1 MSANPV
7 QGAKPID
14 AWEANDE
21 IDLRKYIDVL
31 IKRWREIVF
40 FTLLVIA
47 ASVLGVLAYRLLQT
61 PVYEARA
68 SVAIVRTQT
77 EVNFDERFTTSS
89 GAPGAG
95 DVNSR
100 RSALLGLVYSGSI
113 AERVVAD
120 LHEQLNERQ
129 RDPAYLLRQINA
141 ELATPNNRT
150 GQSDLILISARAESP
165 LVAAAIANAWAQ
177 HYVQEVNRIY
187 GQVPDEIIASLQK
200 ELNQAQENYAQAQ
213 RALEQF
219 LAESP
224 LNALRREMEETQQAI
239 ATLQN
244 VNATALSSYADEILS
259 SYRRII
265 TAYLDAQTEAQL
277 LGFQREQEGRRQL
290 LDAYMLAYNS
300 ALVDAFDTQRQR
312 DARLLRLYHDQWLQ
326 MTAALST
333 ARLLQAGL
341 QAGGEGAVTSTA
353 AALQLL
359 KTQLA
364 SSTISDIPSLQ
375 LNNPD
380 LAVKS
385 TTPFVERVPLT
396 TSVGALVVQGVQ
408 TLQPGAASET
418 TSRQPT
424 LQFALTSPSEVT
436 LAALTADLNGTI
448 EALEQQLAQLE
459 ADIDA
464 LTQALASGERF
475 NGLEVQMPEE
485 SELVNAIRARYPTL
499 FERGPFSEL
508 GETASRDARLASEGR
523 AQAEE
528 LLKLAGAETA
538 ALTVQA
544 DAPMQESIAL
554 LESRLQKLQA
564 QVEAEQAAYRRFT
577 QQRDLA
583 WDALKALSTKQAE
596 LRLERAAANTE
607 VRMGT
612 PAIAPD
618 EPVQIASAPISI
630 ALAAV
635 VGFMLAIF
643 LAFLFEYLGRPPL
656 FVRASQAM

>member
-120 LHEQLNERQ
+120 LHDQLNERQ

-141 ELATPNNRT
+141 ELSTPNNRT

-187 GQVPDEIIASLQK
+187 GQVPDEIIASVQK

-375 LNNPD
+375 
-380 LAVKS
+380 
-385 TTPFVERVPLT
+385 
-396 TSVGALVVQGVQ
+396 
-408 TLQPGAASET
+408 
-418 TSRQPT
+418 
-424 LQFALTSPSEVT
+424 FALTSPSEVT

-475 NGLEVQMPEE
+475 NGLEMQMPEE

-656 FVRASQAM
+656 FVRTSQAM